1 MNKQEG
7 KCIIVSAPSGAGKT
21 TIVHA
26 LLATINQLSFSV
38 SACSRDPRSTEKNG
52 VDYYFLGIEKFKESI
67 KNDAFVEWEEVYLDS
82 FYGTLKSEINRIWD
96 AGKVVV
102 FDVDVMG
109 GLNLKSF
116 FGTNALSLFIA
127 PPSISILETRL
138 RNRKTETE
146 EKIQERLNKSRIELS
161 RANEFDIVI
170 RNVVLNDA
178 IEEARTSVLN
188 FIK

>member
-1 MNKQEG
+1 MDRKEG

-38 SACSRDPRSTEKNG
+38 SACSRDPRATEKNG
-52 VDYYFLGIEKFKESI
+52 VDYYFLGVEKFKETI
-67 KNDAFVEWEEVYLDS
+67 KNDAFVEWEEVYSDS
-82 FYGTLKSEINRIWD
+82 FYGTLKSEINRIWE
-96 AGKVVV
+96 AGKVVI
-102 FDVDVMG
+102 FDVDVVG

-146 EKIQERLNKSRIELS
+146 EKIQQRLDKSRIELS

>member
-1 MNKQEG
+1 M
-7 KCIIVSAPSGAGKT
+7 
-21 TIVHA
+21 
-26 LLATINQLSFSV
+26 
-38 SACSRDPRSTEKNG
+38 
-52 VDYYFLGIEKFKESI
+52 
-67 KNDAFVEWEEVYLDS
+67 DS

-102 FDVDVMG
+102 FDVDVVG

-116 FGTNALSLFIA
+116 FGANALSLFIA

-146 EKIQERLNKSRIELS
+146 EKIQQRLNKSRIELS
-161 RANEFDIVI
+161 RANEFDMVI
-170 RNVVLNDA
+170 QNTILVDA

>member
-1 MNKQEG
+1 MRKQTGFDVISENIGQEG
-7 KCIIVSAPSGAGKT
+7 VGKQVLLGRVQQYLDAGWEVLST
-21 TIVHA
+21 FVPQSSSTAITITVT
-26 LLATINQLSFSV
+26 LV
-38 SACSRDPRSTEKNG
+38 K
-52 VDYYFLGIEKFKESI
+52 
-67 KNDAFVEWEEVYLDS
+67 WEEVYSDS
-82 FYGTLKSEINRIWD
+82 FYGTLKSEINRIWAD
-96 AGKVVV
+96 GKVVI
-102 FDVDVMG
+102 FDVDVVG

-146 EKIQERLNKSRIELS
+146 DKIQQRLDKSRIELS